1 MRYKGIFLFYS
12 LFCIALLPY
21 FSKAQ
26 TCEAPTNLQVSTS
39 PLPTGILATTF
50 TWEAFELADKYSV
63 HIRNIGTGSVDMN
76 SNITGT
82 SFTKEGLEP
91 ETNYEFR
98 VVSVCGGTIAQPA
111 WQPFTTPSGLTCE
124 APTNLQVSAS
134 PLPTGILA
142 TTFTWEA
149 FELADKYSVHI
160 RNIGTGSVDM
170 NSNITGTSFTKEGLE
185 PETNYEFR
193 VVSVCGGTIA
203 QPAWQ
208 PFTTPSGL
216 TCEAPTNLQVS
227 TSPLPT
233 GILATTFTW
242 EAFELADKYSVHIRN
257 IGTGSVDMNSNIT
270 GTSFTKEGLEPETN
284 YEFRVVSVCGG
295 TIAQPAWQP
304 FTTPSGLTCEAPT
317 NLQVSA
323 SPLPTGILATT
334 FTWEA
339 FELADKYSVH
349 IRNIGTG
356 SVDMNSNI
364 TGTSFTKE
372 GLEPET
378 NYEFRV
384 VSVCGGTIAQPAW
397 QPFTTPSGL
406 TCEAPTNL
414 QVSTSPLTTGILA
427 TTFTWEAFELAD
439 KYNLTIRNITTGER
453 INKSNLTTTSIVQ
466 ESLLP
471 ETKYEFRVVSVCGA
485 SSAISIWKAFT
496 TPEGLTCDPPNNL
509 AATTT
514 QLSTGILSTTFTWES
529 FELADKYRLIIK
541 HGETGSE
548 HGVNN
553 LELTSYTVE
562 GLDPETNYQFR
573 VVSYCGGTSAI
584 SEWQTFTT
592 PAGLTCEGP
601 TNLQVSTTQLPT
613 GILATTFSW
622 EAFTLADKYSL
633 QIRHGETG
641 SIQGISNITGTS
653 HVREGLDP
661 ETDYEYRVASICGGT
676 SMYTEWQ
683 TFTTPA
689 GLTCEGPTNLQVSTT
704 QLPTGILATTFSW
717 EAFTLADKY
726 SLQIRHGETGSIQG
740 ISNITGTSHVREGLD
755 PETDYEYRVA
765 SICGGTSMYTEWQAF
780 TTPAGLTC
788 EGPTN
793 LQVSTTQ
800 LPTGILAT
808 TFSWEAFTLADKYS
822 LQIRHGETGSIQGI
836 SNITGTSHVRE
847 GLDPETDYEYRVAS
861 ICGGTSMYTE
871 WQTFTTPAGLTCE
884 GPTNLQ
890 VSTTQLPTGI
900 LATTFSWEAFTLAD
914 KYSLQ
919 IRHGETGSIQGI
931 SNITGTSH
939 VREGLDPET
948 DYEYRVASICG
959 GTSMYTEWQ
968 TFTTPAGLTCEGPTN
983 LQVSTTQLPT
993 GILATTFSWEAFT
1006 LADKYS
1012 LQIRHGET
1020 GSIQGISNITG
1031 TSHVRE
1037 GLDPETDYEYR
1048 VASICGGTSM
1058 YTEWQTF
1065 TTPAGLTCE
1074 GPTNLQVSTTQLP
1087 TGILATTFS
1096 WEAFTLADKYSL
1108 QIRHGEKGSIQGI
1121 SNITGT
1127 SHVREGLDP
1136 ETNYE
1141 YRVASICGGTSM
1153 YTEWQT
1159 FTTPAGLTC
1168 EGPTNLQVSTT
1179 QLPTGILATTFSWE
1193 AFTLADKYSLQ
1204 IRHGETGS
1212 IQGISNITG
1221 TSHVREGLDP
1231 ETDYE
1236 YRVASICGGTSMY
1249 TEWQTFTTP
1258 AGLTCEGPTN
1268 LQVSTTQLPTG
1279 ILATTFSWEA
1289 FTLADKYSLQI
1300 RHGEKGS
1307 IQGIS
1312 NITGTSH
1319 VREGLDPET
1328 NYEYRVASICGG
1340 TSMYTEW
1347 QTFTTPAG
1355 RTCDAPINL
1364 QVTTT
1369 ETPSGILST
1378 TFSWEVFDLAETY
1391 TVQYRNIAVGSIQTR
1406 ANIGST
1412 SYVQEGLEPDAEYE
1426 FRVASIC
1433 GGASDYTEW
1442 TKFSTMVEYTVLY
1455 AIASGNWNDPAIWSY
1470 TQNGPTLG
1478 RIPAS
1483 TDDVVIDGFIIEIT
1497 EDHECGSVTLSNTNG
1512 TTALQITNGLLS
1524 VTEQVLLNKKDNNA
1538 FQCEFSVSGS
1548 VSVQIAEGAP

>member
-124 APTNLQVSAS
+124 APTNLQVS
-134 PLPTGILA
+134 
-142 TTFTWEA
+142 
-149 FELADKYSVHI
+149 
-160 RNIGTGSVDM
+160 
-170 NSNITGTSFTKEGLE
+170 
-185 PETNYEFR
+185 
-193 VVSVCGGTIA
+193 
-203 QPAWQ
+203 
-208 PFTTPSGL
+208 
-216 TCEAPTNLQVS
+216 
-227 TSPLPT
+227 TSPLP
-233 GILATTFTW
+233 
-242 EAFELADKYSVHIRN
+242 
-257 IGTGSVDMNSNIT
+257 
-270 GTSFTKEGLEPETN
+270 
-284 YEFRVVSVCGG
+284 
-295 TIAQPAWQP
+295 
-304 FTTPSGLTCEAPT
+304 
-317 NLQVSA
+317 
-323 SPLPTGILATT
+323 
-334 FTWEA
+334 
-339 FELADKYSVH
+339 
-349 IRNIGTG
+349 
-356 SVDMNSNI
+356 
-364 TGTSFTKE
+364 
-372 GLEPET
+372 
-378 NYEFRV
+378 
-384 VSVCGGTIAQPAW
+384 
-397 QPFTTPSGL
+397 
-406 TCEAPTNL
+406 
-414 QVSTSPLTTGILA
+414 TGILA

-689 GLTCEGPTNLQVSTT
+689 G
-704 QLPTGILATTFSW
+704 
-717 EAFTLADKY
+717 
-726 SLQIRHGETGSIQG
+726 
-740 ISNITGTSHVREGLD
+740 
-755 PETDYEYRVA
+755 
-765 SICGGTSMYTEWQAF
+765 
-780 TTPAGLTC
+780 
-788 EGPTN
+788 
-793 LQVSTTQ
+793 
-800 LPTGILAT
+800 
-808 TFSWEAFTLADKYS
+808 
-822 LQIRHGETGSIQGI
+822 
-836 SNITGTSHVRE
+836 
-847 GLDPETDYEYRVAS
+847 
-861 ICGGTSMYTE
+861 
-871 WQTFTTPAGLTCE
+871 
-884 GPTNLQ
+884 
-890 VSTTQLPTGI
+890 
-900 LATTFSWEAFTLAD
+900 
-914 KYSLQ
+914 
-919 IRHGETGSIQGI
+919 
-931 SNITGTSH
+931 
-939 VREGLDPET
+939 
-948 DYEYRVASICG
+948 
-959 GTSMYTEWQ
+959 
-968 TFTTPAGLTCEGPTN
+968 
-983 LQVSTTQLPT
+983 
-993 GILATTFSWEAFT
+993 
-1006 LADKYS
+1006 
-1012 LQIRHGET
+1012 
-1020 GSIQGISNITG
+1020 
-1031 TSHVRE
+1031 
-1037 GLDPETDYEYR
+1037 
-1048 VASICGGTSM
+1048 
-1058 YTEWQTF
+1058 
-1065 TTPAGLTCE
+1065 
-1074 GPTNLQVSTTQLP
+1074 
-1087 TGILATTFS
+1087 
-1096 WEAFTLADKYSL
+1096 
-1108 QIRHGEKGSIQGI
+1108 
-1121 SNITGT
+1121 
-1127 SHVREGLDP
+1127 
-1136 ETNYE
+1136 
-1141 YRVASICGGTSM
+1141 
-1153 YTEWQT
+1153 
-1159 FTTPAGLTC
+1159 
-1168 EGPTNLQVSTT
+1168 
-1179 QLPTGILATTFSWE
+1179 
-1193 AFTLADKYSLQ
+1193 
-1204 IRHGETGS
+1204 
-1212 IQGISNITG
+1212 
-1221 TSHVREGLDP
+1221 
-1231 ETDYE
+1231 
-1236 YRVASICGGTSMY
+1236 
-1249 TEWQTFTTP
+1249 
-1258 AGLTCEGPTN
+1258 
-1268 LQVSTTQLPTG
+1268 
-1279 ILATTFSWEA
+1279 
-1289 FTLADKYSLQI
+1289 
-1300 RHGEKGS
+1300 
-1307 IQGIS
+1307 
-1312 NITGTSH
+1312 
-1319 VREGLDPET
+1319 
-1328 NYEYRVASICGG
+1328 
-1340 TSMYTEW
+1340 
-1347 QTFTTPAG
+1347 

>member
-39 PLPTGILATTF
+39 PLP
-50 TWEAFELADKYSV
+50 
-63 HIRNIGTGSVDMN
+63 
-76 SNITGT
+76 
-82 SFTKEGLEP
+82 
-91 ETNYEFR
+91 
-98 VVSVCGGTIAQPA
+98 
-111 WQPFTTPSGLTCE
+111 
-124 APTNLQVSAS
+124 
-134 PLPTGILA
+134 
-142 TTFTWEA
+142 
-149 FELADKYSVHI
+149 
-160 RNIGTGSVDM
+160 
-170 NSNITGTSFTKEGLE
+170 
-185 PETNYEFR
+185 
-193 VVSVCGGTIA
+193 
-203 QPAWQ
+203 
-208 PFTTPSGL
+208 
-216 TCEAPTNLQVS
+216 
-227 TSPLPT
+227 
-233 GILATTFTW
+233 
-242 EAFELADKYSVHIRN
+242 
-257 IGTGSVDMNSNIT
+257 
-270 GTSFTKEGLEPETN
+270 
-284 YEFRVVSVCGG
+284 
-295 TIAQPAWQP
+295 
-304 FTTPSGLTCEAPT
+304 
-317 NLQVSA
+317 
-323 SPLPTGILATT
+323 
-334 FTWEA
+334 
-339 FELADKYSVH
+339 
-349 IRNIGTG
+349 
-356 SVDMNSNI
+356 
-364 TGTSFTKE
+364 
-372 GLEPET
+372 
-378 NYEFRV
+378 
-384 VSVCGGTIAQPAW
+384 
-397 QPFTTPSGL
+397 
-406 TCEAPTNL
+406 
-414 QVSTSPLTTGILA
+414 TGILA

-584 SEWQTFTT
+584 S
-592 PAGLTCEGP
+592 
-601 TNLQVSTTQLPT
+601 
-613 GILATTFSW
+613 
-622 EAFTLADKYSL
+622 
-633 QIRHGETG
+633 
-641 SIQGISNITGTS
+641 
-653 HVREGLDP
+653 
-661 ETDYEYRVASICGGT
+661 
-676 SMYTEWQ
+676 
-683 TFTTPA
+683 
-689 GLTCEGPTNLQVSTT
+689 
-704 QLPTGILATTFSW
+704 
-717 EAFTLADKY
+717 
-726 SLQIRHGETGSIQG
+726 
-740 ISNITGTSHVREGLD
+740 
-755 PETDYEYRVA
+755 
-765 SICGGTSMYTEWQAF
+765 
-780 TTPAGLTC
+780 
-788 EGPTN
+788 
-793 LQVSTTQ
+793 
-800 LPTGILAT
+800 
-808 TFSWEAFTLADKYS
+808 
-822 LQIRHGETGSIQGI
+822 
-836 SNITGTSHVRE
+836 
-847 GLDPETDYEYRVAS
+847 
-861 ICGGTSMYTE
+861 
-871 WQTFTTPAGLTCE
+871 
-884 GPTNLQ
+884 
-890 VSTTQLPTGI
+890 
-900 LATTFSWEAFTLAD
+900 
-914 KYSLQ
+914 
-919 IRHGETGSIQGI
+919 
-931 SNITGTSH
+931 
-939 VREGLDPET
+939 
-948 DYEYRVASICG
+948 
-959 GTSMYTEWQ
+959 
-968 TFTTPAGLTCEGPTN
+968 
-983 LQVSTTQLPT
+983 
-993 GILATTFSWEAFT
+993 
-1006 LADKYS
+1006 
-1012 LQIRHGET
+1012 
-1020 GSIQGISNITG
+1020 
-1031 TSHVRE
+1031 
-1037 GLDPETDYEYR
+1037 
-1048 VASICGGTSM
+1048 
-1058 YTEWQTF
+1058 
-1065 TTPAGLTCE
+1065 
-1074 GPTNLQVSTTQLP
+1074 
-1087 TGILATTFS
+1087 
-1096 WEAFTLADKYSL
+1096 
-1108 QIRHGEKGSIQGI
+1108 
-1121 SNITGT
+1121 
-1127 SHVREGLDP
+1127 
-1136 ETNYE
+1136 
-1141 YRVASICGGTSM
+1141 
-1153 YTEWQT
+1153 
-1159 FTTPAGLTC
+1159 
-1168 EGPTNLQVSTT
+1168 
-1179 QLPTGILATTFSWE
+1179 
-1193 AFTLADKYSLQ
+1193 
-1204 IRHGETGS
+1204 
-1212 IQGISNITG
+1212 
-1221 TSHVREGLDP
+1221 
-1231 ETDYE
+1231 
-1236 YRVASICGGTSMY
+1236 
-1249 TEWQTFTTP
+1249 EWQTFTTP